1 MAQPICHCAI
11 EGCNR
16 KHVAKGL
23 CSMHYQRVKNHGSP
37 HHVTDMRR
45 RIPFLQSAGSDPVR
59 CVEWPFAF
67 SRSGYGV
74 ASLDGKQTSAHR
86 ISLILYAGP
95 PPFPSADAAHDP
107 LLCNN
112 KKCVNPHHLRWASK
126 SENAADKIV
135 AGTVTRGTLAS
146 TSGISEDDVV
156 EIFHSD
162 GPAKDAAKRYNVHEE
177 TIRRI
182 RKGETWGWLT
192 SQNKQRQSG

>member
-1 MAQPICHCAI
+1 MGQ
-11 EGCNR
+11 
-16 KHVAKGL
+16 HV
-23 CSMHYQRVKNHGSP
+23 
-37 HHVTDMRR
+37 
-45 RIPFLQSAGSDPVR
+45 
-59 CVEWPFAF
+59 
-67 SRSGYGV
+67 
-74 ASLDGKQTSAHR
+74 
-86 ISLILYAGP
+86 
-95 PPFPSADAAHDP
+95 
-107 LLCNN
+107 
-112 KKCVNPHHLRWASK
+112 RWASK